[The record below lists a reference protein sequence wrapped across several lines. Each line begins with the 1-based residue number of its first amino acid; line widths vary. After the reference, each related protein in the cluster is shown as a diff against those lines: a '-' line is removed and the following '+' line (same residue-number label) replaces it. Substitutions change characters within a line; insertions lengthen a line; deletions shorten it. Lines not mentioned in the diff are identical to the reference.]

1 MSATIVPC
9 AFRAMN
15 TKIELLLDAGEAAKD
30 AASFAIEGFRAAE
43 ERFSRF
49 LPDSELS
56 QLNRV
61 AGARCLVSDEML
73 EVLLLAEAFRAT
85 TDGAFNP
92 LILPA
97 LEQYGYDET
106 FDLVKRRPDF
116 AMRLRELEPVDRA
129 KPSIDPAMK
138 SVKLPPRGRLDLG
151 GIVKSW
157 TVNRIARELRDRFGL
172 ARGCLNAGGDLVAWG
187 GASAGGE
194 PWLVGIENP
203 WRPDEDVGLLAL
215 RDGAAATSGKL
226 GRRWP
231 TSEGTMHHLIDPA
244 SLRPSLSDVA
254 QCTVAGPDVV
264 ECEIWAKTI
273 CILGLA
279 EGLRLLERHTRQCEA
294 LLFASDRRIHYYGR
308 ERSLGRAWL
317 GVPIDV
323 VHYRPAIH

>member
-1 MSATIVPC
+1 
-9 AFRAMN
+9 MN
-15 TKIELLLDAGEAAKD
+15 TNIELLLDPAEATPA
-30 AASFAIEGFRAAE
+30 AASFANEGFRAAE

-61 AGARCLVSDEML
+61 AGARCMVSEPML
-73 EVLLLAEAFRAT
+73 EVLLLAEAFRVT

-97 LEQYGYDET
+97 LEHHGYGET
-106 FDLVKRRPDF
+106 FDLVKRRTDF
-116 AMRLRELEPVDRA
+116 ALRPRELEPIDNARLR
-129 KPSIDPAMK
+129 IDPAMR
-138 SVKLPPRGRLDLG
+138 SIKLPPRGRLDLG

-157 TVNRIARELRDRFGL
+157 TADRIAGALRDRFGL

-194 PWLVGIENP
+194 PWLIGIENP
-203 WRPDEDVGLLAL
+203 WRPNEDVGFLAM

-226 GRRWP
+226 GRQWR
-231 TSEGTMHHLIDPA
+231 TSEGAMHHLIDPA

-273 CILGLA
+273 CILGLT
-279 EGLRLLERHTRQCEA
+279 EGLRLLDRHTRQCEA
-294 LLFASDRRIHYYGR
+294 LLFDSDRRIHYYGR
-308 ERSLGRAWL
+308 ESSLGRAWI
-317 GVPIDV
+317 GVPVDV
-323 VHYRPAIH
+323 AHYRPIAH